1 MNKPHEVT
9 QTMVQALRK
18 KKILTM
24 EEICAIVRRSPM
36 TVWRTLKPIGYY
48 TSFNYNARYYTLAD
62 TPRFDEH
69 GLWFFRNVGFSSS
82 GNLNRT
88 LVRLVDSSLMG
99 LAANDITAVV
109 RVRVQNQLHHLFVQ
123 HEVSRVQWRRSHLYL
138 SMNEEVRRNQMEQHE
153 LRKERGL
160 SAGQTPS
167 PLSDNEVIAILS
179 ELVRTPRSSAR
190 RIAIVLRARGLNITR
205 DKVLDVIEKYE
216 LRKKGRRSRR
226 SRS

>member
-9 QTMVQALRK
+9 ETMVQALRK
-18 KKILTM
+18 KKILTID
-24 EEICAIVRRSPM
+24 ELCAVAHRSPM
-36 TVWRTLKPIGYY
+36 TVWRTLKPIGYL

-69 GLWFFRNVGFSSS
+69 GLWFFRDVGFSSS

-88 LVRLVDSSLMG
+88 LIRMVDSSLMG
-99 LAANDITAVV
+99 LTPNDITAMV
-109 RVRVQNQLHHLFVQ
+109 RVRVQNQLHHLFAQ
-123 HEVSRVQWRRSHLYL
+123 HKVSRDQRGRSKLYL
-138 SMNEEVRRNQMEQHE
+138 SANEAVRRNQMEQHE
-153 LRKERGL
+153 LRKDRKL
-160 SAGQTPS
+160 SAGQTPA

-190 RIAIVLRARGLNITR
+190 RIAIVLSARGLNLTR
-205 DKVLDVIEKYE
+205 DKVLAVIEKYE